1 MKTILAAIVLLTSTI
16 AMSATSSALQKD
28 DTGIYPASVRL
39 GKVYLTT
46 PNCPPNAMC
55 APMVYADVT
64 IRLAGCL
71 DRVGT
76 VSSNV
81 DLSEDRSKAR
91 LNISVIAVKNKKS
104 SAVKC
109 IAAPMKIEKILII
122 GGTFAAPEVEL
133 NDLNSNGQ

>member
-1 MKTILAAIVLLTSTI
+1 MKTILTAVILLASTV
-16 AMSATSSALQKD
+16 AMSATTALQKD
-28 DTGIYPASVRL
+28 DTGLYPASVKL

-46 PNCPPNAMC
+46 PDCPPNAMC

-76 VSSNV
+76 VSSKV
-81 DLSEDRSKAR
+81 DLSEDGKQAR
-91 LNISVIAVKNKKS
+91 LNISAIAIKNKKS
-104 SAVKC
+104 AAVKC
-109 IAAPMKIEKILII
+109 IAAPVKVERILIM

-133 NDLNSNGQ
+133 NDLNGNGQ

>member
-1 MKTILAAIVLLTSTI
+1 MKTILTAMILLASTA
-16 AMSATSSALQKD
+16 AMSATTALQKE
-28 DTGIYPASVRL
+28 DTGLYPASVRL

-46 PNCPPNAMC
+46 PDCPPNAMC

-64 IRLAGCL
+64 VRLAGCL

-76 VSSNV
+76 VSSKV
-81 DLSEDRSKAR
+81 DLNEDRSQAR
-91 LNISVIAVKNKKS
+91 LNISVIAIKNKKS
-104 SAVKC
+104 ASVKC
-109 IAAPMKIEKILII
+109 IAAPVKLEKVLIV